1 VERLPKIVII
11 VKDNRRNGNFEGK
24 GITVIAL
31 TFNHLR
37 NEKRDIVV
45 VVIVFGAV
53 KSKLKDT

>member
-1 VERLPKIVII
+1 